1 VPASIQIAPI
11 RSEDELERLLPAI
24 ADYQR
29 FYEVE
34 DVDDDR
40 NRAFFARFLTP
51 SDDGAILVAREGEEI
66 RGYAC
71 LYWHLSSLAAAET
84 VLMND
89 LFVVE
94 EARGS
99 GVGRALIAASAAV
112 ARERGAACLEWATA
126 PDNKRAQALYDST
139 GAAKSEWLEY
149 ELKP

>member
-1 VPASIQIAPI
+1 MPASIQIAPI